1 MVPGFM
7 PEVLIAEDSQP
18 DLDFVEC
25 ASVALGAMA
34 QEVRSGGAMSRVIEF
49 AIAVSMSLTVAC
61 AGHRI
66 GGELAAPRAPVPH
79 DVASDA
85 LRVGAAEADI
95 TPIPGY
101 PMGGHGPAG
110 TIGRGVW
117 TRLKARATYV
127 EDASGGAVAFVACDL
142 WAVPAGL
149 TDAVVEKVQRDPA
162 GRALSRNRIVLAA
175 THTHQSPGNY
185 SSSDAYNLF
194 ASRIPGFDPEL
205 FDFLAVR
212 IASAIVAAAREAV
225 PAQAFFGESTATNLA
240 RNRSL
245 GPYRLDPEAA
255 NASLDP
261 ERAAR
266 EAVDPRVRV
275 FAFRAVQAPRDWIAV
290 QVFVAVHNTA
300 MDHGTQV
307 YQGDLFGASARL
319 LAWRLAADAARDHAS
334 RRPVVSIFNGA
345 EGDVRPDTGA
355 RDRLETLRLA
365 SSLTAAAQRALDTS
379 AAVDGR
385 WRQAMRRLD
394 LPNQCSEDADANAL
408 CPAATAA
415 MGMATPGGAS
425 DGPTL
430 FRELIW
436 VDGVHGALRRSR
448 QGPKQPAIDIGDALA
463 LSSTPVDHF
472 WNLDLTSLIARKVAA
487 PPTVMPLGFFRF
499 GPLGFVTLP
508 VEATTTM
515 GRRIETAVAERLEP
529 QGPVIVIGLANEYLS
544 YVATPE
550 EYEAQHYEGAS
561 TLYGPASGPL
571 MQKTLVA
578 LATQEIA
585 GDPEAGRYAYDVGNV
600 RRFGAEGVGEPP
612 FVVDDGLSDLLED
625 AAGRPDRHAPRFC
638 WSAPRPEWPPRG
650 PAALAETPIP
660 AVAIETRSGHADW
673 TTAIL
678 DGRPQTDE
686 GVDVVTVLERVAP
699 DTLSWCAFW
708 ALGSSTAT
716 PEQEF
721 RFRVSAPGGRPC
733 VSEPLPKAEARRPA
747 THFANCGALEPM

>member
-1 MVPGFM
+1 MKK
-7 PEVLIAEDSQP
+7 
-18 DLDFVEC
+18 
-25 ASVALGAMA
+25 
-34 QEVRSGGAMSRVIEF
+34 VIEF
-49 AIAVSMSLTVAC
+49 VMVVWMSAAVGCT
-61 AGHRI
+61 GHRI
-66 GGELAAPRAPVPH
+66 EGELAAAIARSPEH
-79 DVASDA
+79 STSDA
-85 LRVGAAEADI
+85 PRVGAAEVDI

-117 TRLKARATYV
+117 TRLKARANYV

-149 TDAVVEKVQRDPA
+149 TDAVVEKVQSDPA
-162 GRALSRNRIVLAA
+162 GRALSRNRVVLAA

-194 ASRIPGFDPEL
+194 ASRVPGFDPDL

-225 PAQAFFGESTATNLA
+225 PAQAFFGESTATNFA

-255 NASLDP
+255 SASLDP

-266 EAVDPRVRV
+266 DAVDPRVRV
-275 FAFRAVQAPRDWIAV
+275 LAFRAVQAPRDWIAV

-319 LAWRLAADAARDHAS
+319 LAWSLAAVVARDHAS
-334 RRPVVSIFNGA
+334 RPPVVSIFNGA

-365 SSLTAAAQRALDTS
+365 STLTAAAQRALAVS
-379 AAVDGR
+379 SAVDGR
-385 WRQAMRRLD
+385 WRQAMHRLD
-394 LPNQCSEDADANAL
+394 LPSLCPDDADTNAL

-436 VDGVHGALRRSR
+436 VDGVHGSLRRNH

-472 WNLDLTSLIARKVAA
+472 WNVDLTSLVARKVAA

-499 GPLGFVTLP
+499 GPVGFVTLP

-515 GRRIETAVAERLEP
+515 GRRIEAAVAERLEP

-571 MQKTLVA
+571 VSKTLVG

-585 GDPEAGRYAYDVGNV
+585 GDPEVGRYAYDVGAV

-625 AAGRPDRHAPRFC
+625 AVGRPDRRAPRFC
-638 WSAPRPEWPPRG
+638 WSAQRPEWPPRSADA
-650 PAALAETPIP
+650 PAETPIP
-660 AVAIETRSGHADW
+660 AVAIEARSGQADW
-673 TTAIL
+673 VTAIVE
-678 DGRPQTDE
+678 GRPQTDE

-699 DTLSWCAFW
+699 HTLSWCAFW
-708 ALGSSTAT
+708 ALGSSTASA
-716 PEQEF
+716 EQEF
-721 RFRVSAPGGRPC
+721 RFRVSVPGGADC
-733 VSEPLPKAEARRPA
+733 VSDPLPRAKIGSSDDR
-747 THFANCGALEPM
+747 FVDCGAPKTM